1 VFGYREGNRL
11 IVSLSY
17 ITASVRSTPTKIREL
32 SRYVA
37 RPLKRFAK
45 RSSSDGGLPD
55 AIVSNDAYP
64 ITRNEIEHIPIE
76 DLRSMFEAVVMFPI
90 QLTQRFIPKMKARRS
105 GAFVFVTSAREARP
119 EPGFAVPT
127 TLRAAT
133 TAFAKP
139 CQRRRRLSA
148 LQANVVAPNYLYS
161 EMYYPKA
168 RFVDATERNE
178 QPREPFLARVLRS
191 QPRLSVLLV
200 DLLASVRWK

>member
-1 VFGYREGNRL
+1 LPLSFAVLL
-11 IVSLSY
+11 ILQ
-17 ITASVRSTPTKIREL
+17 RSTNVLGQNGRALCGMRWRT
-32 SRYVA
+32 SRAPNV
-37 RPLKRFAK
+37 
-45 RSSSDGGLPD
+45 
-55 AIVSNDAYP
+55 
-64 ITRNEIEHIPIE
+64 
-76 DLRSMFEAVVMFPI
+76 
-90 QLTQRFIPKMKARRS
+90 
-105 GAFVFVTSAREARP
+105 
-119 EPGFAVPT
+119 
-127 TLRAAT
+127 RAAT

-178 QPREPFLARVLRS
+178 QPREAFLARVLRS